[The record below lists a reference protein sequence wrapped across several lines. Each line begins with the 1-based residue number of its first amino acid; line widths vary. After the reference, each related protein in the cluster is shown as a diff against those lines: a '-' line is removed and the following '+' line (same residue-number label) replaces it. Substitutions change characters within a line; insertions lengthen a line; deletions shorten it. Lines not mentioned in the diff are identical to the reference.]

1 MTPLDRLHRHP
12 VAAYLISLAAALLCG
27 LAAPDASAQVLKE
40 PALDA
45 LYAAERFEELD
56 RIAQTRLAQRADDAQ
71 AVLAAALVALSADD
85 SARRA
90 AAISR
95 AEACVQRAPAAAG
108 CHYALGTM
116 MGVQAV
122 SQGLLK
128 MAGCVGPV
136 KTALL
141 KALELEPAWYP
152 ARSAVVEFYLVA
164 PGLLGG
170 SSAKAAETARAAP
183 RPEQA
188 RALDAR
194 IRLQDEK
201 FEDAL
206 KLLADV
212 RPGNDSALSEDTD
225 AWRIAAAFGL
235 LRNGEA
241 DKARAAFERSQQD
254 RPGNAYAPYG
264 LARIQA
270 DAGAHAEA
278 LKLLERCAS
287 LRGAAQLPLDYRL
300 GLSQQALGQTDAA
313 RASFKRFVAAG
324 KGESKSIDDAKKRL
338 AQLGT

>member
-1 MTPLDRLHRHP
+1 MTSHFPRRP
-12 VAAYLISLAAALLCG
+12 VAVSLVSVSVALLG
-27 LAAPDASAQVLKE
+27 VFAAPGAPAQVLAE

-45 LYAAERFEELD
+45 LYTAERFDELD
-56 RIAQTRLAQRADDAQ
+56 RIAQARLAQRADDAQ

-85 SARRA
+85 STRRA
-90 AAISR
+90 AAIAR
-95 AEACVQRAPAAAG
+95 AEACLQRAPSAAG
-108 CHYALGTM
+108 CHYALGTVL
-116 MGVQAV
+116 GVQAV

-128 MAGCVGPV
+128 MAGSVGEV
-136 KTALL
+136 KASLMT
-141 KALELEPAWYP
+141 ALELEPTWYP

-170 SSAKAAETARAAP
+170 SEAKAAETARAAA

-194 IRLQDEK
+194 IRLQNEK

-212 RPGNDSALSEDTD
+212 RPGGDSALAEDVG

-235 LRNGEA
+235 LRNGEV
-241 DKARAAFERSQQD
+241 DKARAAFERSRLD
-254 RPGNAYAPYG
+254 RPGSAYAPYG

-278 LKLLERCAS
+278 LKLLEQSAH

-338 AQLGT
+338 GQLGG